1 MAEKE
6 NKSAYY
12 DTRASQRKRAM
23 ILLAEAKEE
32 NNQEKIKKI
41 FSCWNCTRIT

>member
-32 NNQEKIKKI
+32 NNQEKIVKE
-41 FSCWNCTRIT
+41 FSKTKSFQ

>member
-32 NNQEKIKKI
+32 IIKKKLVNYLD
-41 FSCWNCTRIT
+41 W